1 MRTRL
6 LLPIFILVFGLLA
19 AAATASAA
27 EESEG
32 PIPEPAPL
40 LGAKAFAAPYGA
52 GFGMP
57 EPEQIFNGGDPN
69 GEVREIKW
77 TGWGNP
83 SAIGYGRNP
92 IFKPGGGYY
101 NAPARIELRAT
112 KLGKCGKKAAYT
124 RLEARVPKRPGGKL
138 GGWQLWAGAKTICE
152 PPR

>member
-6 LLPIFILVFGLLA
+6 LLPAFILVFGLLGATATA
-19 AAATASAA
+19 AAEP
-27 EESEG
+27 EEE
-32 PIPEPAPL
+32 PPVEVIPV
-40 LGAKAFAAPYGA
+40 LGSKSFAAPYGA

-57 EPEQIFNGGDPN
+57 EPEAIFNGGDPN

-83 SAIGYGRNP
+83 STIGYGRNP

-101 NAPARIELRAT
+101 NSPARIELRAT

-138 GGWQLWAGAKTICE
+138 GRWQLWAGAKTICE

>member
-1 MRTRL
+1 VRCRAL
-6 LLPIFILVFGLLA
+6 IPILVVLLGLLG
-19 AAATASAA
+19 ASVAAA
-27 EESEG
+27 EEVEET
-32 PIPEPAPL
+32 PTVEVVPA

-57 EPEQIFNGGDPN
+57 EPKQIFNGGDPN

-101 NAPARIELRAT
+101 RAPARIELRAT
-112 KLGKCGKKAAYT
+112 VLGKCGKKAAYT
-124 RLEARVPKRPGGKL
+124 RLEARVPKHPGGKL
-138 GGWQLWAGAKTICE
+138 GAWQLWAGAKTICK